1 MRNVTMLANKAVSPW
16 FLSGFLR
23 LNCFIIDG
31 NHEIVIIQGTRQ
43 PTHKCNLFPENTVC
57 LSVGSKKNTQND

>member
-1 MRNVTMLANKAVSPW
+1 MLANKAVSPW

-31 NHEIVIIQGTRQ
+31 NHEIVIIQGTRAAHPQ
-43 PTHKCNLFPENTVC
+43 M
-57 LSVGSKKNTQND
+57 